1 MKRLLL
7 PALAALALP
16 TAVNA
21 EIYSLMVIETKN
33 NSQKPSVF
41 EEITNITFSTKEAY
55 EEEGQKFQNRMDG
68 WWGYHCFKGNK

>member
-1 MKRLLL
+1 MKSLLL
-7 PALAALALP
+7 PLLTALALP

-21 EIYSLMVIETKN
+21 EIFSLMVIETKN

-41 EEITNITFSTKEAY
+41 EEITNITFSTKEAC
-55 EEEGQKFQNRMDG
+55 EEEGQKFQKRMDG